1 MLEFARKLLILLVLL
16 VLLVFLS
23 AVAFAGGRKH
33 ADVDRIGIRKI
44 NGRVA
49 WIFPNFISFKRE
61 MEMGA
66 QYAQLIEA

>member
-1 MLEFARKLLILLVLL
+1 MVRIAFKALILLVLL
-16 VLLVFLS
+16 STPVL
-23 AVAFAGGRKH
+23 FAGGRRH

-49 WIFPNFISFKRE
+49 WIFPNFVSFKRE
-61 MEMGA
+61 MEMGD

>member
-1 MLEFARKLLILLVLL
+1 MVRSALKVLISLMLAAMLLPGGLFA
-16 VLLVFLS
+16 
-23 AVAFAGGRKH
+23 GRKH

-49 WIFPNFISFKRE
+49 WIFPNFISFKQE

-66 QYAQLIEA
+66 RYAHMIEA